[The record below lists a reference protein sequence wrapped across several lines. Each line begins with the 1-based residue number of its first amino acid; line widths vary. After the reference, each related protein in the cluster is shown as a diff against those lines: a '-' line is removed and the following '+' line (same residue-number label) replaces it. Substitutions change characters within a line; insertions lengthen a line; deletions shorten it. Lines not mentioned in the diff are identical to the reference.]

1 MSQTYDVIVVGGGV
15 VGAST
20 AYHLARA
27 GAKTLLVDRHDAGR
41 ATDAGAGILAPEINR
56 RDPEA
61 WFNFAVVAVG
71 YYPTLTAALFEAG
84 AGDTSYARCGILLV
98 AAGDDEVAAFEES
111 KREILA
117 RQQLRGAP
125 SAAELHPVSP
135 DEARKLFPALTDVQA
150 ALYYR
155 NAARVDGR
163 LLDQALIHA
172 AKQHG
177 LHMRGDSVE
186 RLHIANGHVLGV
198 TVRDEIISAGTT
210 VIAGGA
216 WSASFGEQLGVRIPV
231 APQRGQI
238 AHLELPGQATG
249 EWPII
254 NAFRGHYIVPWPNGR
269 IAAGATRETGSG
281 FRPYTSAEGI
291 HEVLS
296 EALRVAPGLAPARLL
311 EVRVGLRPLPPDGLP
326 VLGRVDGMEGI
337 LIATGHGP
345 TGLQLGPYSGKL
357 MADMALGAEPE
368 TDISAFRIGRFSG

>member
-41 ATDAGAGILAPEINR
+41 ATDAGAGILATEINR

-269 IAAGATRETGSG
+269 IAAGAD
-281 FRPYTSAEGI
+281 A
-291 HEVLS
+291 
-296 EALRVAPGLAPARLL
+296 
-311 EVRVGLRPLPPDGLP
+311 
-326 VLGRVDGMEGI
+326 
-337 LIATGHGP
+337 
-345 TGLQLGPYSGKL
+345 
-357 MADMALGAEPE
+357 
-368 TDISAFRIGRFSG
+368 